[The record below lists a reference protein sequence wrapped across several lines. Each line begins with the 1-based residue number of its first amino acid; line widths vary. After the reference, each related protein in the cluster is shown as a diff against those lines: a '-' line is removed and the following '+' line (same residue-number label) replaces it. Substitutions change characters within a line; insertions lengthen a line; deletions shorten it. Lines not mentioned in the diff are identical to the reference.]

1 MFKNQRHNEIL
12 EILKEN
18 GFCSVRELA
27 ERLYASLP
35 TVRRD
40 LDFLQREGLICRS
53 HGGAI
58 PVDEK
63 RKAPVSF
70 RSGDRKSVV

>member
-1 MFKNQRHNEIL
+1 MYKNQRHTEIL
-12 EILKEN
+12 EILKEE
-18 GFCSVRELA
+18 GFCSVRELS

-40 LDFLQREGLICRS
+40 LNFLQREGLICRS

-58 PVDEK
+58 P
-63 RKAPVSF
+63 AN
-70 RSGDRKSVV
+70 